1 MPGEIVAMPPP
12 AASNETLNIR
22 SVLGKYEAA
31 YSSLDAAAAVS
42 VWPGVDRRALARAFE
57 NLESQRVS
65 LGDCNV
71 TITGATAHAE
81 CRGATTWT
89 PKVGGGRRTQP
100 HSWSF
105 DLAKQDEGWLIQ
117 SANIK

>member
-1 MPGEIVAMPPP
+1 MPPP
-12 AASNETLNIR
+12 AASSETLNIR
-22 SVLGKYEAA
+22 TVLGKYEAA

-42 VWPGVDRRALARAFE
+42 VWPGVDGRALARAFE

-71 TITGATAHAE
+71 TITGVTAHAE
-81 CRGATTWT
+81 CSGMTTWT